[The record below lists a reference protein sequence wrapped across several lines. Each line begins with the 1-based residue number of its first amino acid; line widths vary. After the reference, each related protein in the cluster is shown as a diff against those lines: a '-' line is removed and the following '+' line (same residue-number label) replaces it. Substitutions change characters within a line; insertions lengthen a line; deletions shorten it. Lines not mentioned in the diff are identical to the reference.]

1 MNLKKSL
8 KRLHK
13 SAKAVSPILAV
24 LFMIV
29 VSVAAG
35 LVTYAWVMGY
45 LDFTTSKA
53 GKAVQIQS
61 IAYDSDTE
69 ILYVYVQNVGD
80 GAIEFIASE
89 CYYVNGFLQIGATV
103 DPIVLME
110 EETATAT
117 TTYPMVVGQD
127 VLVRVTTVDGTFN
140 EAGFT
145 YEGEGDGGVV
155 TPPPTVTQELTTDT
169 GGGGF
174 SGVTAG
180 DLLVVMPNTRFG
192 SWTGDALTCTAAGY
206 TTLEVAAY
214 RDDDGDRRAVA
225 ILIKTA
231 TGSETGTVSCT
242 WGSSATTY
250 ATIYQIYRG
259 ATTWTYNG
267 ESGEASNG
275 GGSFSTS
282 IPNISGLSPSTT
294 ANVLS
299 IGALVVRDS
308 PGTVT
313 ITNLGSQDSSVSSNC
328 YTFTEFSYGD
338 AVTTTDMTWTTPRLA
353 TGLLL
358 QIECS

>member
-80 GAIEFIASE
+80 GAIEFIEGE

-117 TTYPMVVGQD
+117 TTYPMLVGQD

-145 YEGEGDGGVV
+145 YEGEGNGGVV
-155 TPPPTVTQELTTDT
+155 TPPPTVTQISSTDT
-169 GGGGF
+169 GF
-174 SGVTAG
+174 SGVQAG
-180 DLLVVMPNTRFG
+180 DLLVVMPNHR
-192 SWTGDALTCTAAGY
+192 TGTFTTDGETCTAAGY
-206 TTLEVAAY
+206 TTVEVASWWTST
-214 RDDDGDRRAVA
+214 GDRRAVA
-225 ILIKTA
+225 LLIKEADGT
-231 TGSETGTVSCT
+231 ETGTVTCT
-242 WGSSATTY
+242 WGSGVTTY
-250 ATIYQIYRG
+250 TTIYQIFRG
-259 ATTWTYNG
+259 ATTWTPG
-267 ESGEASNG
+267 ASDVDHNG
-275 GGSFSTS
+275 GASEGTS
-282 IPNISGLSPSTT
+282 LTIAGLPTSTT
-294 ANVLS
+294 ANVLT
-299 IGALVVRDS
+299 IGALVVRDNPS
-308 PGTVT
+308 TVT
-313 ITNLGSQDSSVSSNC
+313 MTNLDSQDSSVSGAC
-328 YTFTEFSYGD
+328 YTFTEFNYGD
-338 AVTTTDMTWTTPRLA
+338 AVTTTDMTWS
-353 TGLLL
+353 L
-358 QIECS
+358 QRASGMLVQIACS